1 MISILIPIYNGI
13 EFLHE
18 AIVSIQNQTFK
29 EWEIIIGI
37 NGYPANSAVFKIAKK
52 FESKNIRVYDL
63 LNIKG
68 KANAL
73 NKMLEYCS
81 YDWISLLD
89 VDDKWLPQKLEV
101 QLPYM
106 KDFDVIGTSCEYF
119 GGRTGSPSIPY
130 GDISNYDFKK
140 ENPIINSSCLL
151 KKNLCYWD
159 PECFIGLED
168 YNLWL
173 ILRKQNKKFFNVNKV
188 RVLHRIHKESAFNNI
203 NAKNVNAL
211 LEKHRKT

>member
-18 AIVSIQNQTFK
+18 AIGSIQNQTFK

-73 NKMLEYCS
+73 NGSYSDATPFNDYGIEDAKKILKSHGFNEYGYETLYNGMTGKKMKAL
-81 YDWISLLD
+81 
-89 VDDKWLPQKLEV
+89 
-101 QLPYM
+101 M
-106 KDFDVIGTSCEYF
+106 
-119 GGRTGSPSIPY
+119 
-130 GDISNYDFKK
+130 
-140 ENPIINSSCLL
+140 
-151 KKNLCYWD
+151 
-159 PECFIGLED
+159 FIGPT
-168 YNLWL
+168 YY
-173 ILRKQNKKFFNVNKV
+173 LRF
-188 RVLHRIHKESAFNNI
+188 
-203 NAKNVNAL
+203 
-211 LEKHRKT
+211 